1 MRHAQRSGRQV
12 GRLILRW
19 VLLGSMVAVLSSAD
33 IAAGAGQELPAGGGP
48 IPPLRRGANGQI
60 EVVPPAAAAR
70 TRPKASRIRTITA
83 PKPDASTVAPAAPV
97 ADTVGTRYN
106 LSADEM
112 PAPNTTPPN
121 YLAPYTFGRPTGL
134 APRSPKGFS
143 VSIFAAN
150 VGDARWLA
158 VAPNGDVFLAASGN
172 GKIMMLRD
180 EKAAG
185 VATRITTFAAGFT
198 LPHGLAFHDGALYV
212 ADVRAIWRY
221 PYRDGDEIARGT
233 PQRVTTARD
242 LRIVGQHWTREI
254 VFDSKGRLYL
264 SIGARGDVLD
274 DDPPPDA
281 TVQQVAAD
289 GTMTTFAAG
298 LRNVVGMAV
307 YPGTDQLWGT
317 VNERDR
323 LGGGLPPDY
332 LARINKGDFF
342 GWPYAY
348 IGPHPDP
355 VYGKERLDLVAKT
368 RLPEVLFEPHSAP
381 LGLVFYDGAQ
391 FPAEYRGDAFVAFH
405 ASGPYN
411 RPDGYKV
418 VRVKFANGMPVGG
431 YEDFVTGFMLA
442 GINPPHVWG
451 TPAGLAV
458 TKDGSLL
465 IADEEAIWRVA
476 YTGFNH

>member
-1 MRHAQRSGRQV
+1 
-12 GRLILRW
+12 
-19 VLLGSMVAVLSSAD
+19 
-33 IAAGAGQELPAGGGP
+33 
-48 IPPLRRGANGQI
+48 LRRGPNGQI
-60 EVVPPAAAAR
+60 EVVPPTAAAP
-70 TRPKASRIRTITA
+70 TRPKAPSTRTITA
-83 PKPDASTVAPAAPV
+83 PKLDASTAAPPAPV

-121 YLAPYTFGRPTGL
+121 YLAPYTFGRTTGL

-143 VSIFAAN
+143 VSIFAAK

-180 EKAAG
+180 EKGVG

-212 ADVRAIWRY
+212 ADVRAIWRC

-233 PQRVTTARD
+233 PQRVTTAQD

-254 VFDSKGRLYL
+254 VFDSKDRLYL

-274 DDPPPDA
+274 DDPSPDA
-281 TVQQVAAD
+281 TVQQVAAG

-298 LRNVVGMAV
+298 LRNVVGVAV

-332 LARINKGDFF
+332 LARIDKGDFF

-355 VYGKERLDLVAKT
+355 VYGNERPDLVTRTKLPECCSSPIRHRSAWSFT
-368 RLPEVLFEPHSAP
+368 TAPNFPPNTGGRLCRLPRIRP
-381 LGLVFYDGAQ
+381 L
-391 FPAEYRGDAFVAFH
+391 
-405 ASGPYN
+405 
-411 RPDGYKV
+411 
-418 VRVKFANGMPVGG
+418 
-431 YEDFVTGFMLA
+431 
-442 GINPPHVWG
+442 
-451 TPAGLAV
+451 
-458 TKDGSLL
+458 
-465 IADEEAIWRVA
+465 
-476 YTGFNH
+476 